1 MLGKLRPSL
10 FVINKKNMKF
20 TDEQLDSFITL
31 YKKEFGDTLTRAEA
45 LEQATSLVSLIKAV
59 YKPMSK
65 KDFKK
70 YSKHLK
76 K

>member
-1 MLGKLRPSL
+1 MG
-10 FVINKKNMKF
+10 F
-20 TDEQLDSFITL
+20 TDKQLDSFIAL
-31 YKKEFGDTLTRAEA
+31 YKKEFGETLTRAEA
-45 LEQATSLVSLIKAV
+45 LIQATSLVSLVKAV

-65 KDFKK
+65 KDFEK